1 MVLYLHDFRSP
12 DFQICWHIQGLL
24 LWENWVL
31 SDDANVDW
39 ILFHMTLY
47 LSLDIWLFL
56 VFSGLVASV
65 WMESAS
71 FVPGMLQV
79 TW

>member
-1 MVLYLHDFRSP
+1 M
-12 DFQICWHIQGLL
+12 CWHIQGLL

-39 ILFHMTLY
+39 ILFHMTLH
-47 LSLDIWLFL
+47 LAIDIWLFL
-56 VFSGLVASV
+56 VFAGLVASV
-65 WMESAS
+65 WMEPTS
-71 FVPGMLQV
+71 FVPGLLQV